1 MDMESKDGPS
11 RGTFYNDF
19 KWMTMAAAD
28 MQFLHDEIKWPSAEE
43 RANHSAFLRGKSES
57 ITSET
62 ILSDSETGMGD
73 GNYRRPARSG
83 DNVTQMCTPFA
94 NNGHLTTD
102 QKNFN
107 SRQRRFH
114 VVIENTIG
122 QIKKWEVVGGKA
134 FRHEHDFEG
143 TVLDVCA
150 GLTASKMRVRD
161 KYPRSSSWVGNQIT
175 DREAEL
181 GILLW
186 MDAED
191 KGSHFIHDRAEDQIY
206 DHGEH
211 GDATVLQKR

>member
-1 MDMESKDGPS
+1 MCLMSIICFRQRRRLWHASFHVNTSKGCLSNRAAHCPS
-11 RGTFYNDF
+11 KVYL
-19 KWMTMAAAD
+19 
-28 MQFLHDEIKWPSAEE
+28 Q
-43 RANHSAFLRGKSES
+43 
-57 ITSET
+57 SET
-62 ILSDSETGMGD
+62 ILSDSDTGMGD

-94 NNGHLTTD
+94 NNGHLTTE
-102 QKNFN
+102 QKNVN

-114 VVIENTIG
+114 VVIDNTIG
-122 QIKKWEVVGGKA
+122 QIKKWEIVGGKA
-134 FRHEHDFEG
+134 FRHERDFEG

-150 GLTASKMRVRD
+150 GLTASIMRVRD

-191 KGSHFIHDRAEDQIY
+191 KGSQFIHDRAEDQIY
-206 DHGEH
+206 DDGEH